1 MLSLK
6 IGMMGAWNLD
16 AGSSVHAELI
26 GREWVRKGHDLRLYS
41 YLHSDFHGTTFVG
54 EDESYVTRCFR
65 VSGYLDPRPILNSD
79 HDIFVV
85 QNLGMLPRDG
95 LRKIFHCIRKKA
107 RTVNIIHE
115 AELPSDPSFYQFQWE
130 SIVCFDQRYRKFLRE
145 AFPEEKIHV
154 IPFPCHPI
162 AKGNKAEARLK
173 LALPLNCKIL
183 LVFGQHVEKDLE
195 LLQSISTL
203 GIRYPILLL
212 VVSIHAP
219 NRIVASNIQ
228 VDIRN
233 EAPNIGRLYDYLHAS
248 DALILNRQVETKA
261 VVSSTAHQCL
271 GSGCPIMALDSPFFK
286 NFHKEILKYRTADEF
301 EACLIEVMESGNM
314 VMKTIQA
321 AEEYAR
327 KNTAEKIAERYIELF
342 QKLLT
347 QSLTTHG
354 FERHEME
361 TSTV

>member
-1 MLSLK
+1 MLPLK

-26 GREWVRKGHDLRLYS
+26 GREWVRKGHDLRVYS
-41 YLHSDFHGTTFVG
+41 YLQSDFHGTTFVG

-65 VSGYLDPRPILNSD
+65 VSEYLDPRPILNSD

-85 QNLGMLPRDG
+85 QNLGMLPRDD
-95 LRKIFHCIRKKA
+95 LRKIFHRIRKNA

-115 AELPSDPSFYQFQWE
+115 AKLPSDPSFYQFQWE

-271 GSGCPIMALDSPFFK
+271 GSGCPIIALDSPFFK

-314 VMKTIQA
+314 LMKTIQA

-342 QKLLT
+342 QKLLA